1 MRQAKP
7 SDAPKAHQNGQT
19 ISWRALRSG
28 DGSRYSRRR
37 FSVLQKPILGTTDG
51 ECWHRL
57 GVRSF
62 LLEILQTFMT
72 ATEALQYISTYAEG
86 KLKDPEQ
93 RQEFWQRAC
102 YRLGKLRLQPNERRV
117 D

>member
-1 MRQAKP
+1 
-7 SDAPKAHQNGQT
+7 
-19 ISWRALRSG
+19 
-28 DGSRYSRRR
+28 
-37 FSVLQKPILGTTDG
+37 
-51 ECWHRL
+51 
-57 GVRSF
+57 
-62 LLEILQTFMT
+62 MT